1 MTAATIDRALR
12 AVRETAGGG
21 KRRRPTPSV
30 GSPNSASVSE
40 IGLCLDLIL
49 RLTPE
54 RKHRRIGTG
63 HLKTRW
69 HRPEHYIGELY
80 AKWRILCRWPNPTA
94 TARQRRPEKIEQSE
108 VQIKDVL
115 LAPGNGAFFYDDQEA
130 IRSGA
135 IQDGFVYVGAP
146 TTPGYKSIRI
156 PASSLSVGLVL
167 ADDTVVWGDM
177 MNVQYSGAGGRDPL
191 FDINQISNLMSRV
204 VVPRLLDVDAS
215 RFRDSCTKVLQPV
228 EHQRLPL
235 AIEYGVSQALLRA
248 GAHLRRGTMAEIIC
262 GEFDLPMPRRKVPIY
277 CQSGDAR
284 EINVDKMIL
293 KTVDVLPHGLI
304 NSRQKFG
311 VGGRTFMEFVKWV
324 VTRTRQIGRPG
335 YHPVLHFDVYGWIG
349 QEVGLE
355 PQSIADFI
363 CRVADTVPGFTLNI
377 ECPADF
383 GSTQAQIDNYARI
396 VSILDDRS
404 SSARIVVDERCNTLE
419 DIRLF
424 AEAKAAHLV
433 QIKTPDVGSIADT
446 ARAVLLCKANKVGAY
461 VGGSCTETDLS
472 AQASVH
478 VSVATQA
485 DMMLAKPGMGVDEAF
500 SIVGNEQ
507 NRLLAMLN
515 RRQAQ

>member
-1 MTAATIDRALR
+1 M
-12 AVRETAGGG
+12 
-21 KRRRPTPSV
+21 
-30 GSPNSASVSE
+30 
-40 IGLCLDLIL
+40 
-49 RLTPE
+49 
-54 RKHRRIGTG
+54 
-63 HLKTRW
+63 
-69 HRPEHYIGELY
+69 
-80 AKWRILCRWPNPTA
+80 
-94 TARQRRPEKIEQSE
+94 
-108 VQIKDVL
+108 QIKDVL
-115 LAPGNGAFFYDDQEA
+115 LVAGNGAFFYDDQAA
-130 IRSGA
+130 IRAGVP
-135 IQDGFVYVGAP
+135 QDGFIYVGEPVTSGFIA
-146 TTPGYKSIRI
+146 IRV

-167 ADDTVVWGDM
+167 TDDTVVWGDM
-177 MNVQYSGAGGRDPL
+177 MSVQYSGAGGRDSL
-191 FDINQISNLMSRV
+191 FDADRISYLTSQV
-204 VVPRLLDVDAS
+204 VTRLVDVDA
-215 RFRDSCTKVLQPV
+215 FRYLDACAKVFEPFEQ
-228 EHQRLPL
+228 ERLPL
-235 AIEYGVSQALLRA
+235 ALEYGVSQALLRA
-248 GAHLRRGTMAEIIC
+248 AAHLQRTTMAEIIC
-262 GEFDLPMPRRKVPIY
+262 AEFDLPLPMRRVPIY

-293 KTVDVLPHGLI
+293 KAVDVLPHGLI

-311 VGGRTFMEFVKWV
+311 AAGQTFVEFVKWV
-324 VTRTRQIGRPG
+324 ATRTREIGRPG

-349 QEVGLE
+349 LEFGLE
-355 PQSIADFI
+355 PQRIADFI
-363 CRVADTVPGFTLNI
+363 CGVADNIPAFTLNI

-396 VSILDDRS
+396 VSILDDRG

-507 NRLLAMLN
+507 NRLLAILN
-515 RRQAQ
+515 RRRAKTTTLDEKRGVS